1 MHNKLSRTLSVEN
14 QTLIVETLKV
24 KRMLSQSD
32 TTTRLNRSISDASW
46 GMFLN
51 MLEYKCQ
58 ERGCNLIKVEKDYP
72 STKLCQYC
80 GYINKDVTLSMRTI
94 TCPRCKNTYDRDGNA
109 ARNLYNRRWLN
120 VENSWATQP
129 SSIDGGDVNEP
140 VEALP
145 LEQCALSKNLRSRN
159 QDSSYF

>member
-1 MHNKLSRTLSVEN
+1 MPCRLQVCRICLREGGRLESREPNTYRGD
-14 QTLIVETLKV
+14 TGT

-51 MLEYKCQ
+51 MLENKCQ
-58 ERGCNLIKVEKDYP
+58 ETGCNLIKVEKDYP
-72 STKLCQYC
+72 STKLCSYC

-94 TCPRCKNTYDRDGNA
+94 TCPRCRNTYDRDGNA

-120 VENSWATQP
+120 VENSWAVGT
-129 SSIDGGDVNEP
+129 IV
-140 VEALP
+140 
-145 LEQCALSKNLRSRN
+145 R
-159 QDSSYF
+159 